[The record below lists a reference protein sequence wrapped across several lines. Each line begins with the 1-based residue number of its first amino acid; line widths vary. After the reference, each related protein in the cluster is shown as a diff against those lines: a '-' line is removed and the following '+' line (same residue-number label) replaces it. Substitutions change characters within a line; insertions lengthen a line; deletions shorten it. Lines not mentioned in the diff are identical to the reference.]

1 MMKYLMIFIVLA
13 SSTLFAQ
20 NDEKSE
26 KILNSMSSEIKNL
39 NSFYLEFEIHV
50 KNATT
55 GEDSKQKGT
64 GYVKDDKYYAT
75 LGQNIL
81 ISNAQKNWTVVKE
94 EKVTYQ
100 SDASE
105 EDEESINPKK
115 LMTIWETGFKNKY
128 NKQETLN
135 GEKVHVIN
143 LFPTNPGEVSYH
155 TIILYIGVDS
165 NQLKK
170 AIMKTKDG
178 STMTYSIEKFEKNKD
193 IPDSKFVYNP
203 QKFPGFKL
211 IRD

>member
-1 MMKYLMIFIVLA
+1 MIFIVLA
-13 SSTLFAQ
+13 TSTLFAQ

-26 KILNSMSSEIKNL
+26 KILNNMSSEIKNL
-39 NSFYLEFEIHV
+39 NSFYVEFEMHV

-55 GEDSKQKGT
+55 GEDSKQNGT
-64 GYVKDDKYYAT
+64 GYVKGEKYYAT

-100 SDASE
+100 SDADE

-115 LMTIWETGFKNKY
+115 LMTIWESGFKNKY
-128 NKQETLN
+128 AKQETLN
-135 GEKVHVIN
+135 GKKVHVIN
-143 LFPTNPGEVSYH
+143 LFPTKPGEVSYH
-155 TIILYIGVDS
+155 TIILYIGVDDNS
-165 NQLKK
+165 LKR
-170 AIMKTKDG
+170 AIMKTKDA
-178 STMTYSIEKFEKNKD
+178 SVMTYTIEKFEKNKS

>member
-1 MMKYLMIFIVLA
+1 MKYLMIFIVLA
-13 SSTLFAQ
+13 TSTLFAQ

-26 KILNSMSSEIKNL
+26 KILNSMSSEIKKL
-39 NSFYLEFEIHV
+39 NSFYVEFEMQV

-55 GEDSKQKGT
+55 GEDSKQNGT
-64 GYVKDDKYYAT
+64 GYVKGEKYYAT

-100 SDASE
+100 SDADE

-115 LMTIWETGFKNKY
+115 LMTIWESGFKNKY
-128 NKQETLN
+128 AKQETLN
-135 GEKVHVIN
+135 GKKVHVIN

-155 TIILYIGVDS
+155 TIILYIGVDD
-165 NQLKK
+165 NELKR
-170 AIMKTKDG
+170 AIMKTKDA
-178 STMTYSIEKFEKNKD
+178 SIMTYTIEKFEKNKD

>member
-1 MMKYLMIFIVLA
+1 MKYLMIFILLA
-13 SSTLFAQ
+13 TSTLFAQ

-26 KILNSMSSEIKNL
+26 KILNEMSNEIKSL
-39 NSFYLEFEIHV
+39 NSFYVEFEMHV

-55 GEDSKQKGT
+55 GEDSKQNGT
-64 GYVKDDKYYAT
+64 GYVKGEKYYAT

-100 SDASE
+100 SDADE

-115 LMTIWETGFKNKY
+115 LMTIWENGFKSKY
-128 NKQETLN
+128 AKQETLN

-143 LFPTNPGEVSYH
+143 LFPTNPAEVSYH
-155 TIILYIGVDS
+155 TIILYIGVG
-165 NQLKK
+165 NNELKR
-170 AIMKTKDG
+170 AIMKTKDA
-178 STMTYSIEKFEKNKD
+178 SNMTYTIEKFEKNKD
-193 IPDSKFVYNP
+193 IPESKFVYNP

>member
-1 MMKYLMIFIVLA
+1 MKYLMIFIVLA
-13 SSTLFAQ
+13 TSTLFAQ

-26 KILNSMSSEIKNL
+26 KILNSMSSEIKKL
-39 NSFYLEFEIHV
+39 NSFYVEFEMHV
-50 KNATT
+50 KNPTT
-55 GEDSKQKGT
+55 GEDSKQNGT
-64 GYVKDDKYYAT
+64 GYVKGEKYYAT

-100 SDASE
+100 SDADE

-115 LMTIWETGFKNKY
+115 LMTIWESGFKSKY
-128 NKQETLN
+128 AKQETLN
-135 GEKVHVIN
+135 GKKVHLIN

-155 TIILYIGVDS
+155 TIILYIGVDD
-165 NQLKK
+165 NELKR

-178 STMTYSIEKFEKNKD
+178 SVMTYTIDKFDKNID

>member
-1 MMKYLMIFIVLA
+1 MKYLMIFIVLA
-13 SSTLFAQ
+13 TSTLFAQ

-26 KILNSMSSEIKNL
+26 KILNNMSSEIKNL
-39 NSFYLEFEIHV
+39 NSFYVEFEMHV

-55 GEDSKQKGT
+55 GEDSKQNGT
-64 GYVKDDKYYAT
+64 GYVKGEKYYAT

-100 SDASE
+100 SDADE

-115 LMTIWETGFKNKY
+115 LMTIWESGFKNKY
-128 NKQETLN
+128 AKQETLN
-135 GEKVHVIN
+135 GKKVHVIN
-143 LFPTNPGEVSYH
+143 LFPTKPGEVSYH
-155 TIILYIGVDS
+155 TIILYIGVDDNS
-165 NQLKK
+165 LKR
-170 AIMKTKDG
+170 AIMKTKDA
-178 STMTYSIEKFEKNKD
+178 SVMTYTIEKFEKNKS

>member
-1 MMKYLMIFIVLA
+1 MKYLMIFIVLA
-13 SSTLFAQ
+13 TSTLFAQ

-26 KILNSMSSEIKNL
+26 KILNSMSSEIKKL
-39 NSFYLEFEIHV
+39 NSFYLEFEMHV
-50 KNATT
+50 KNSTT

-64 GYVKDDKYYAT
+64 GYVKGDKYYAT

-100 SDASE
+100 SDADE

-128 NKQETLN
+128 AKQETLN
-135 GEKVHVIN
+135 GKNVHVIN

-155 TIILYIGVDS
+155 TIILYIGVD
-165 NQLKK
+165 NNELEK

-178 STMTYSIEKFEKNKD
+178 STMTYTIEKFEKNKD

>member
-1 MMKYLMIFIVLA
+1 MKYLMIFIVLA
-13 SSTLFAQ
+13 TSTLFAQ

-26 KILNSMSSEIKNL
+26 KILNSMSSEIRKL
-39 NSFYLEFEIHV
+39 NSFYLEFEMHV

-64 GYVKDDKYYAT
+64 GYVKGDKYYAT
-75 LGQNIL
+75 LGENIL

-100 SDASE
+100 SDAGE

-128 NKQETLN
+128 AKKETVN
-135 GEKVHVIN
+135 GQSVHVIN

-155 TIILYIGVDS
+155 TIILHIGVD
-165 NQLKK
+165 NNELKK

-178 STMTYSIEKFEKNKD
+178 STMTYSIDKFEKNKE
-193 IPDSKFVYNP
+193 IPDSKFIYNP

>member
-1 MMKYLMIFIVLA
+1 MKYLMIFIVLA
-13 SSTLFAQ
+13 TSTLFAQ

-26 KILNSMSSEIKNL
+26 KILNSMSSEIKKL
-39 NSFYLEFEIHV
+39 NSFYVEFEMHV
-50 KNATT
+50 KNSTT
-55 GEDSKQKGT
+55 GEDSKQTGT
-64 GYVKDDKYYAT
+64 GYVKGEKYYAT

-100 SDASE
+100 SDADE

-115 LMTIWETGFKNKY
+115 LMTIWETGFKSKY
-128 NKQETLN
+128 AKKETLN
-135 GEKVHVIN
+135 GKSVHVIN

-155 TIILYIGVDS
+155 TITLYISVD
-165 NQLKK
+165 NNELMK
-170 AIMKTKDG
+170 AVMKTKDG
-178 STMTYSIEKFEKNKD
+178 STMTYSITKFEKNKE
-193 IPDSKFVYNP
+193 ISDSKFVYNP

>member
-1 MMKYLMIFIVLA
+1 MKYLMIFIALA
-13 SSTLFAQ
+13 TSTLFAQ

-26 KILNSMSSEIKNL
+26 KILNSMSNDIKKL
-39 NSFYLEFEIHV
+39 NSFYLEFEMHV
-50 KNATT
+50 KNSTT
-55 GEDSKQKGT
+55 GEDSKQTGT
-64 GYVKDDKYYAT
+64 GYVKGEKYYAT
-75 LGQNIL
+75 LGENIL

-100 SDASE
+100 SDADE

-128 NKQETLN
+128 AKQETLN
-135 GEKVHVIN
+135 GKKVHVIN

-155 TIILYIGVDS
+155 TIILYISVDG
-165 NQLKK
+165 NELKK

-178 STMTYSIEKFEKNKD
+178 STMTYSIEKFEKNKE

>member
-1 MMKYLMIFIVLA
+1 MMKYLMIFIALA
-13 SSTLFAQ
+13 TSTLFAQ

-26 KILNSMSSEIKNL
+26 KILNSMSSEIREL
-39 NSFYLEFEIHV
+39 NSFYLEFGMHV
-50 KNATT
+50 QNSTT

-64 GYVKDDKYYAT
+64 GYVKGDKYYAT

-100 SDASE
+100 SDADE

-128 NKQETLN
+128 TKQETLN
-135 GEKVHVIN
+135 GKKVHIIN

-155 TIILYIGVDS
+155 TIILYIGVD
-165 NQLKK
+165 NNELQK

-178 STMTYSIEKFEKNKD
+178 STMTYSIEKFEKNKE
-193 IPDSKFVYNP
+193 INDSKFVYNP

>member
-1 MMKYLMIFIVLA
+1 MKYLMIFILLTT
-13 SSTLFAQ
+13 STLFAQ

-26 KILNSMSSEIKNL
+26 KILNEMSSDIKNL
-39 NSFYLEFEIHV
+39 NSFYVEFEMHV
-50 KNATT
+50 KNSTT
-55 GEDSKQKGT
+55 GEDSKQNGT
-64 GYVKDDKYYAT
+64 GYVKGEKYYAT

-100 SDASE
+100 SDADQ
-105 EDEESINPKK
+105 EDDESINPKK
-115 LMTIWETGFKNKY
+115 LMTIWESGFKNKY
-128 NKQETLN
+128 AKQESLN

-155 TIILYIGVDS
+155 TIILYIGVDD
-165 NQLKK
+165 NELKR
-170 AIMKTKDG
+170 AIMKTKDA
-178 STMTYSIEKFEKNKD
+178 STMTYTIEKFEKNKD

>member
-1 MMKYLMIFIVLA
+1 MIFIVLA

>member
-1 MMKYLMIFIVLA
+1 MKYLMIFILLA
-13 SSTLFAQ
+13 TSTLFAQ

-26 KILNSMSSEIKNL
+26 KILNSMSSEIKEL
-39 NSFYLEFEIHV
+39 NSFYVEFEMHV
-50 KNATT
+50 KNSTT
-55 GEDSKQKGT
+55 GEDSKQNGT
-64 GYVKDDKYYAT
+64 GYVKGDRYYAT

-100 SDASE
+100 SDADE

-115 LMTIWETGFKNKY
+115 LMTIWESGFKNKY
-128 NKQETLN
+128 AKQETFN
-135 GEKVHVIN
+135 GKSVHVIN
-143 LFPTNPGEVSYH
+143 LFPTNPSEVSYH
-155 TIILYIGVDS
+155 TIILYIGVDD
-165 NQLKK
+165 NELKR
-170 AIMKTKDG
+170 AIMKTKDA
-178 STMTYSIEKFEKNKD
+178 STMTYTIDKFEKNKD

>member
-1 MMKYLMIFIVLA
+1 MKYLIIFIALTT
-13 SSTLFAQ
+13 STLFAQ

-26 KILNSMSSEIKNL
+26 KILNSMSSEIKQL
-39 NSFYLEFEIHV
+39 NSFYVEFDMQV

-55 GEDSKQKGT
+55 GEDSKQSGS
-64 GYVKDDKYYAT
+64 GYVKGDKYYAT

-100 SDASE
+100 SDAQE

-115 LMTIWETGFKNKY
+115 LMTIWETGFKSKY
-128 NKQETLN
+128 EKEETLN
-135 GEKVHVIN
+135 GKKVHIIN

-155 TIILYIGVDS
+155 TITLYIGVENND
-165 NQLKK
+165 LTK
-170 AIMKTKDG
+170 AVMKTKDG
-178 STMTYSIEKFEKNKD
+178 SNMTYTISKFEKNKD
-193 IPDSKFVYNP
+193 VSDSKFVYNP

>member
-1 MMKYLMIFIVLA
+1 MKYLMIFIVLA
-13 SSTLFAQ
+13 TGTLFAQ

-26 KILNSMSSEIKNL
+26 KILNGMSSDIKKL
-39 NSFYLEFEIHV
+39 NSFYVEFEMRV
-50 KNATT
+50 KNVTT
-55 GEDSKQKGT
+55 GEDSKQNGT
-64 GYVKDDKYYAT
+64 GYVKGDKYFAT

-81 ISNAQKNWTVVKE
+81 ISNGQKNWTVVKE

-128 NKQETLN
+128 SKQETLN
-135 GEKVHVIN
+135 GKSVHVIN
-143 LFPTNPGEVSYH
+143 LFPTDPGEVSYH
-155 TIILYIGVDS
+155 TIILYIGVDD
-165 NQLKK
+165 NELKR
-170 AIMKTKDG
+170 ALMKTKDG
-178 STMTYSIEKFEKNKD
+178 SIMTYTIDKFEKNKD